1 MRHRMIH
8 WRMARADVDDAELA
22 ALLLLERR
30 TEGTSSSSIPI
41 SVIWARLTQG
51 G

>member
-1 MRHRMIH
+1 MHHHMIH
-8 WRMARADVDDAELA
+8 WRVARADVDGAELA

-41 SVIWARLTQG
+41 SVIWARLT
-51 G
+51 